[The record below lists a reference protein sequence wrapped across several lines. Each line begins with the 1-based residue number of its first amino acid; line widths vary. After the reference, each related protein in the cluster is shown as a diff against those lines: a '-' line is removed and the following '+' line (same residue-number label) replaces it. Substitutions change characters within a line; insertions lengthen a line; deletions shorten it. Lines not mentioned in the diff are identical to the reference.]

1 VPLPDEFTSLARE
14 VNNWGRW
21 GDDDEIGTLNLITDE
36 AVRRGAASIRSGKR
50 FALALPLSAD
60 GPQTG
65 ALPGRVNPLHL
76 MTQVN
81 TSYSPD
87 PDGVRANDDAVVM
100 GLQSATHWDA
110 LAHVSYA
117 GRIYNNFPADSIT
130 ASGASRCAIDKAPA
144 VVSRGVLLDVA
155 RAKGVD
161 SLDGGYAITSDDLD
175 VAADYANVRIEPGDI
190 VLIRTGHMRL
200 LDAGD
205 RQAFM
210 YPSPGPGMDAT
221 RWFHRHDIAAV
232 ATDNLAFE
240 VLPGERADLFLPLHM
255 LDLVDIGLIQG
266 QNFRLEALA
275 SDCADDGQYTFLL
288 SAPPEPFASAVGA
301 PVQPVVVK

>member
-1 VPLPDEFTSLARE
+1 MPLPEEFTSLARE

-21 GDDDEIGTLNLITDE
+21 GDADEIGTLNLITPDV
-36 AVRRGAASIRSGKR
+36 AKRAAASVKSGKR

-76 MTQVN
+76 MTAVN

-87 PDGVRANDDAVVM
+87 PDGVRASDDAVVM

-117 GRIYNNFPADSIT
+117 GRIYNGFPADTVT
-130 ASGASRCAIDKAPA
+130 ADGASRCSIDKAPA
-144 VVSRGVLLDVA
+144 IVSRGVLLDVA
-155 RAKGVD
+155 RAKGHD
-161 SLDGGYAITSDDLD
+161 SLEPGYAITSDDLD
-175 VAADYANVRIEPGDI
+175 EAAEWANVAVDSGDI

-200 LDAGD
+200 FEAGD

-210 YPSPGPGMDAT
+210 YPSPGPGMDAV
-221 RWFHRHDIAAV
+221 RWFRRKDIAAV

-240 VLPGERADLFLPLHM
+240 VLPGERSDLFLPVHL
-255 LDLVDIGLIQG
+255 LDLVDMGLLQG
-266 QNFRLEALA
+266 QNFCLEALA
-275 SDCADDGQYTFLL
+275 QDCVDDGQYTFLL
-288 SAPPEPFASAVGA
+288 SASPEPFVAAVGA
-301 PVQPVVVK
+301 PVQPVVLK

>member
-1 VPLPDEFTSLARE
+1 LSLPEEFTALARE

-21 GDDDEIGTLNLITDE
+21 GDADEIGTLNLITAE
-36 AVRRGAASIRSGKR
+36 VVRRGVASVKSGKR

-65 ALPGRVNPLHL
+65 ALPGRVNPLHV

-110 LAHVSYA
+110 LAHVSYS
-117 GRIYNNFPADSIT
+117 GRIYNGFPADSIT
-130 ASGASRCAIDKAPA
+130 NAGASKCSIDTAPA
-144 VVSRGVLLDVA
+144 IVSRGVLLDVA
-155 RAKGVD
+155 RAKGHD
-161 SLDGGYAITSDDLD
+161 SLEAGYAITSADLD
-175 VAADYANVRIEPGDI
+175 EAADWANVAVEAGDI

-200 LDAGD
+200 LDAGE

-210 YPSPGPGMDAT
+210 YPSPGPGMDAV
-221 RWFHRHDIAAV
+221 RWFRRKDIAAV

-240 VLPGERADLFLPLHM
+240 VLPGERSDLFLPVHL
-255 LDLVDIGLIQG
+255 LDLVEMGLLQG
-266 QNFRLEALA
+266 QNFSLEALA
-275 SDCADDGQYTFLL
+275 SDCVDDGQYTFLL
-288 SAPPEPFASAVGA
+288 SASPEPFVAAVGA
-301 PVQPVVVK
+301 PVQPVAVK

>member
-21 GDDDEIGTLNLITDE
+21 GEDDELGTLNLITDE
-36 AVRRGAASIRSGKR
+36 AVRRAAASVKSGKR
-50 FALALPLSAD
+50 FPLALSLSQD

-65 ALPGRVNPLHL
+65 ALPGRVNPLHV
-76 MTQVN
+76 MTQIN

-87 PDGVRANDDAVVM
+87 PDGVRASDDAVVM
-100 GLQSATHWDA
+100 GLQCATHWDA

-117 GRIYNNFPADSIT
+117 GRIYNGFPADSIT
-130 ASGASRCAIDKAPA
+130 EHGASRCGIDKTPA
-144 VVSRGVLLDVA
+144 IVSRGVLLDVA

-175 VAADYANVRIEPGDI
+175 LAADHASVKIEPGDI
-190 VLIRTGHMRL
+190 MLIRTGHMRL
-200 LDAGD
+200 LEAGD

-210 YPSPGPGMDAT
+210 YPSPGPGMDAV
-221 RWFHRHDIAAV
+221 RWFRRMDIAAV

-240 VLPGERADLFLPLHM
+240 VLPGERADLFLPVHL
-255 LDLVDIGLIQG
+255 LDLVEIGLIQG
-266 QNFRLEALA
+266 QNFCLEALA
-275 SDCADDGQYTFLL
+275 NDCADDGEYTFLL
-288 SAPPEPFASAVGA
+288 EASPEPFANAVGS
-301 PVQPVVVK
+301 PVQPVAAK

>member
-1 VPLPDEFTSLARE
+1 LALPSEFTDLARE

-21 GDDDEIGTLNLITDE
+21 GDDDEIGTLNLITPD
-36 AVRRGAASIRSGKR
+36 VVQRGAAAVQTGRT

-65 ALPGRVNPLHL
+65 ALPGRVNPLHV

-87 PDGVRANDDAVVM
+87 PDGVRASDDAVVM
-100 GLQSATHWDA
+100 GLQCATHWDA
-110 LAHVSYA
+110 LSHVSYA
-117 GRIYNNFPADSIT
+117 GKLYNGFPADT
-130 ASGASRCAIDKAPA
+130 VTTSGASKCSIEKATT

-155 RAKGVD
+155 RAKGLD
-161 SLDGGYAITSDDLD
+161 SLTAGYAITSDDLD
-175 VAADYANVRIEPGDI
+175 EAAAWANVAVEPGDI

-200 LDAGD
+200 LEAGD

-210 YPSPGPGMDAT
+210 YPSPGPGMDAV
-221 RWFHRHDIAAV
+221 RWFRRMDIAAA

-240 VLPGERADLFLPLHM
+240 VLPGERSDLFLPVHL
-255 LDLVDIGLIQG
+255 LDLVEMGMMQG
-266 QNFRLEALA
+266 QNFCLEELA
-275 SDCADDGQYTFLL
+275 HDCIDDGRYTFLL
-288 SAPPEPFASAVGA
+288 SASPEPFAAAVGA
-301 PVQPVVVK
+301 PVQPVAVK